1 MKLTGRQEA
10 FLGQFLDLYGQA
22 QEPLHYT
29 QVASALG
36 VGKIT
41 AYDMLRLL
49 EKRGLVRA
57 EYVLRGKGQGA
68 GRSTVVFVPTAQA
81 HVLFADLAGEGWD
94 AAEWE
99 MVKAQIIDALRQR
112 TDYQNLLDEIL
123 ARLPERTT
131 PIVYAAEMVTA
142 VMLNLLLVEE
152 EVPASALVEQLKAL
166 GLPGEVGLNALSG
179 LAMGLSLV
187 ERANRRL
194 TDKLV
199 TAVRGY
205 QRSLAQLHGEGRRH
219 LSGFVQEVMKVVTTH
234 RE

>member
-10 FLGQFLDLYGQA
+10 FLGGFLDLYSQA
-22 QEPLHYT
+22 QKPLHYT
-29 QVASALG
+29 HVAEVLG

-49 EKRGLVRA
+49 EKRGLVRS
-57 EYVLRGKGQGA
+57 EYVLRGKGQGG
-68 GRSTVVFVPTAQA
+68 GRSTVVFVPTSQA
-81 HVLFADLAGEGWD
+81 RALIAELAGEDWD
-94 AAEWE
+94 QVEWE
-99 MVKAQIIDALRQR
+99 TVKAQVLDALRQG

-131 PIVYAAEMVTA
+131 PLIYAAEMVTA
-142 VMLNLLLVEE
+142 VLLNLLLVEE
-152 EVPASALVEQLKAL
+152 ESSPSALVERLKAL

-179 LAMGLSLV
+179 LALGLSLV

-199 TAVRGY
+199 DGVRGY
-205 QRSLAQLHGEGRRH
+205 QQSLGHLHGEGRRH
-219 LSGFVQEVMKVVTTH
+219 LSSFVQEAMKAVTTH

>member
-10 FLGQFLDLYGQA
+10 FLSKFLSLYDQA
-22 QEPLHYT
+22 EVPLHYT
-29 QVASALG
+29 HVAEVLD

-57 EYVLRGKGQGA
+57 EYVLRGRGQGG
-68 GRSTVVFVPTAQA
+68 GRSSVVFVPTAQA
-81 HVLFADLAGEGWD
+81 RVLFADLAGEGWD
-94 AAEWE
+94 EAEWE
-99 MVKAQIIDALRQR
+99 TVKVQILDALRRR

-131 PIVYAAEMVTA
+131 PLIYAAEMVTA

-152 EVPASALVEQLKAL
+152 EVPASALVERLKAL

-187 ERANRRL
+187 EWTNRRL

-199 TAVRGY
+199 NAVRGY
-205 QRSLAQLHGEGRRH
+205 QRSLSDLHREGRRH
-219 LSGFVQEVMKVVTTH
+219 LSSFVQEVMKVVTTH
-234 RE
+234 EG